1 MTRRELL
8 AGSLGPPAILHAQK
22 LGHPVSRIE
31 RIDHKGVWIRD
42 CSLPGETRRDDCV
55 PAHPNGIPASRDKWL
70 IVYATR
76 KFRGVDDDASIVYQL
91 RAGAPDGKLIR
102 EGMISQ
108 SIDNW
113 DPFGDGKE
121 TFIRQHGHPVAF
133 GVPKGA
139 VIQGRPAPNANVF
152 AVKWRV
158 TAKVLDR
165 QNNALV
171 RSAHDREVSEHTQN
185 VEWMQCRLNH
195 AEDDIEIL
203 QPRTTLRQKGFES
216 GEVFCSLPDS
226 GKINETFV
234 QAVPASQDCSEW
246 ADACHFGVGKVAA
259 LKYRFNGKRGVYE
272 WVETG
277 PSLFDVPAS
286 EASLVRYGD
295 RWLVA
300 GRTTKK
306 AIAWVATDDPFRK
319 TGKTVLP
326 PSPAASSPLCA
337 YRRPDGVL
345 SVFTGDASVSP
356 QHKDRDP
363 MYCWEID
370 PDDQFKVM
378 DRRTIYNTVA
388 AGLPIRPGASP
399 KVDMC
404 KLLPHS
410 GATQYIVHR
419 VSIRAFNHP
428 YVGNDGTVLKDIP
441 IANQQ
446 EKDVCAIYYAKVTYK
461 EAYPSAWEFVR
472 A

>member
-1 MTRRELL
+1 MTRREWL
-8 AGSLGPPAILHAQK
+8 AGAAGGPAILRGGA
-22 LGHPVSRIE
+22 PVSRIAGIE
-31 RIDHKGVWIRD
+31 HKGVLIRD
-42 CSLPGETRRDDCV
+42 CPLPGETRRDDCV
-55 PAHPNGIPASRDKWL
+55 PAHPNGIPVSRDKWL

-113 DPFGDGKE
+113 DAFGDGKE

-139 VIQGRPAPNANVF
+139 LIQGKPAPNANAFV
-152 AVKWRV
+152 VKWRV
-158 TAKVLDR
+158 VAKVLDR
-165 QNNALV
+165 KNNALV
-171 RSAHDREVSEHTQN
+171 RNPHDREVGERTQA
-185 VEWMQCRLNH
+185 VEWMQCRLNR

-203 QPRTTLRQKGFES
+203 QPRAVLRQKGYES
-216 GEVFCSLPDS
+216 GKIFCSLPDS
-226 GKINETFV
+226 GKMNQTFV
-234 QAVPASQDCSEW
+234 QAVPFGKDCAEW
-246 ADACHFGVGKVAA
+246 ADSCHFEGGKIAV
-259 LKYRFNGKRGVYE
+259 LKYRFNAKLGRYE

-277 PSLFDVPAS
+277 PSLFSIPAS
-286 EASLVRYGD
+286 EASLVRYDD
-295 RWLVA
+295 RWLIA
-300 GRTTKK
+300 GRTNIK
-306 AIAWVATDDPFRK
+306 AIAWVVTEDPFRN
-319 TGKTVLP
+319 TGKTILP

-337 YRRPDGVL
+337 YRGPDSVL
-345 SVFTGDASVSP
+345 RVFTGDATVSP
-356 QHKDRDP
+356 HHKDRNP
-363 MYCWEID
+363 MYCWELD
-370 PDDQFKVM
+370 PADNFKVL
-378 DRRTIYNTVA
+378 DRRVIYDTVA

-428 YVGNDGTVLKDIP
+428 YVGNDGAVLKDIP

-446 EKDVCAIYYAKVTYK
+446 EKDACAIYYAKVTYK
-461 EAYPSAWEFVR
+461 EPYPSPWEFAR
-472 A
+472 G